1 MTEESQ
7 SWSKEDMLRLKA
19 SKDQLH
25 LEELASTTAAAEN
38 RQHLDQHLEQHKCD
52 FEETCASPHRLGPR
66 SPKQRRPAGRR
77 VASAAARHRLP
88 AGAAWPAHSREYL
101 HPIHSTVPQLVDRER
116 LAVGETVAEMGGAET
131 PSESEQS
138 DGVVEDVGGDWREG
152 GGLGG
157 RKNASIQAFNVHH
170 NVNKSAFE
178 RRRLPLKD
186 EFRQMVHDNKSRSE
200 ALKTAHAAGKFRL

>member
-19 SKDQLH
+19 PKDQLH
-25 LEELASTTAAAEN
+25 LEDPASTTAAAEN
-38 RQHLDQHLEQHKCD
+38 RQHFDQHLEQDKCD

-77 VASAAARHRLP
+77 VASAGVRIRLP
-88 AGAAWPAHSREYL
+88 AGAAWTAHIRESL

-116 LAVGETVAEMGGAET
+116 LALGGKVAEMGGAET

-138 DGVVEDVGGDWREG
+138 DGLVEDVGGDWREG
-152 GGLGG
+152 SGLGG
-157 RKNASIQAFNVHH
+157 RKNTSIQAFNINN